1 MHARRPIL
9 VLVFLAGA
17 LVGGRLAGGAPA
29 PAPVAK
35 WVPEAVVAPSDVDL
49 DPWAGFDPI
58 VSAAPTAPA
67 CDETAQMMTA
77 MFGALAS
84 QALANAGKSP
94 EQLNASVA
102 GDREAFIA
110 YLAALGISTDD
121 PQVAVMLGA
130 AFPIRS
136 GLPEIAPAC

>member
-1 MHARRPIL
+1 MHARRSIL
-9 VLVFLAGA
+9 ALVFLAGA
-17 LVGGRLAGGAPA
+17 FVGSRFAGGAPT
-29 PAPVAK
+29 PAPVAVLAPK
-35 WVPEAVVAPSDVDL
+35 TVVAPSDADL
-49 DPWAGFDPI
+49 DPWVGFDPI

-67 CDETAQMMTA
+67 CDETAQMMA
-77 MFGALAS
+77 EMFGALAN

-130 AFPIRS
+130 AFPISS